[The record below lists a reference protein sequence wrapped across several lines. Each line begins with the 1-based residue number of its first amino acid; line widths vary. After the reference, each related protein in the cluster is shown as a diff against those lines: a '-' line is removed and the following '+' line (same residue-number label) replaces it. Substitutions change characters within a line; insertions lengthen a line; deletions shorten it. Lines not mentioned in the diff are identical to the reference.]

1 MQGPMLGAVTAESIL
16 VWARFSGPYPVSL
29 EIARD
34 SQFKEEVR
42 RIESESTHENDYC
55 VVFEVTGLEP
65 KTGYFYRFYIDGQRP
80 KYYRKYPSSQFE
92 TAPPPQEPV
101 AFSIGMGSCARYQED
116 PLQTIWL
123 EVSRHAPDLF
133 FWLGDNIYGD
143 SLHGDIL
150 AEEYRRQRAVPY
162 LQPINR
168 TIPQLATW
176 DDHDFGLND
185 HDRTN
190 PVKEEA
196 LESFKRYWANPAYG
210 LPETPGVFF
219 EYQYGGVDFF
229 FLDGRYYRDPYFEE
243 DNQDKTLLGAAQ
255 LAWLKQGLS
264 RSESPFKVLVCGSGW
279 TSLKGPGGDSWS
291 SMLTERNALFA
302 WITENQIEGVVLV
315 SGDVHR
321 SELNII
327 PWSEHGGYDFYEL
340 VASPLAQGT
349 STDLRRDIWEVYFDD
364 PVTDAPSFGLLEFD
378 LTREDPEMRYQVIDG
393 LGHEHY
399 ENFSV
404 RASELKPG
412 IVSWKD
418 KVGRV
423 ERDRHA
429 AFLKQMEP

>member
-1 MQGPMLGAVTAESIL
+1 MLGAVTEDSIL
-16 VWARFSGPYPVSL
+16 IWARFSGPYPVSL

-34 SQFKEEVR
+34 SKFEETVC
-42 RIESESTHENDYC
+42 RIESEAMPENDYC
-55 VVFEVTGLEP
+55 VEFKVDGLRP
-65 KTGYFYRFYIDGQRP
+65 GTSYFYRFYINGQRP
-80 KYYRKYPSSQFE
+80 KYYRKYPSSQFQ
-92 TAPPPQEPV
+92 TAPNPRERS
-101 AFSIGMGSCARYQED
+101 AFSVGMGSCARYQED

-123 EVSRHAPDLF
+123 EVYRHQPDLF

-143 SLHGDIL
+143 SLDGGIL

-162 LQPINR
+162 LQPVNR

-196 LESFKRYWANPAYG
+196 LEIFKRYWANPAYG

-219 EYQYGGVDFF
+219 DYHYGGIDFF
-229 FLDGRYYRDPYFEE
+229 FLDGRYYRDPYFKE
-243 DNQDKTLLGAAQ
+243 DNRDKTLLGEAQ
-255 LAWLKQGLS
+255 LSWLKDGLLE
-264 RSESPFKVLVCGSGW
+264 SEAPFKVLVCGSGW

-291 SMLTERNALFA
+291 SMLTERDALFE
-302 WITENQIEGVVLV
+302 WITENGIEGVVLV

-327 PWSEHGGYDFYEL
+327 PWSEKGGYDFYEF

-349 STDLRRDIWEVYFDD
+349 STDLRPDIWEIYYDD

-378 LTREDPEMRYQVIDG
+378 LTRKDPEIRYRVIDG

-399 ENFSV
+399 ENFSI
-404 RASELKPG
+404 RASDLKPG
-412 IVSWKD
+412 VISWTD
-418 KVGRV
+418 KVGKA
-423 ERDRHA
+423 EIGRHA
-429 AFLKQMEP
+429 AFLERMKR